1 MAAARREKRSSKTS
15 DASGPVEG
23 RGRHRLRRLGC
34 GSLVRGPLPEGC
46 VRCMEGGKLVLFI
59 TGECSFRCFYC
70 PISSEKFGFDFS
82 FANERPVHRFE
93 DVLEE
98 ARVMRANGTGITGG
112 DPLDKMERTLDWI
125 RRLKEEFGADHHIHL
140 YTATRLSPSQ
150 ASSLAQAGL
159 DELRIHVPVEW
170 WARKDDYIE
179 CLRGLEGIEMDIG
192 VEMPAVPGRLAA
204 LEALLLA
211 LPSPPV
217 KFVNLNELEFSET
230 NYDRMSVREHI
241 TKDDETHA
249 AAESLETARAMLAKP
264 WPFTLH
270 FCTSVY
276 KDAGQLR
283 RRMLRRAEG
292 VMSDFQLLTEDGTL
306 LFGVIEGL
314 RPEIEDALSNLNVPR
329 KEWEWEESKGRMAVS
344 PGRLEEIAS
353 RLPFPKFIVEEYPT
367 WDRLEVERAPL

>member
-1 MAAARREKRSSKTS
+1 MAAAGRQRKGSKS
-15 DASGPVEG
+15 GHASRPTETGG
-23 RGRHRLRRLGC
+23 HHRLRQLGC

-125 RRLKEEFGADHHIHL
+125 RRLKKEFGEDHHIHL
-140 YTATRLSPSQ
+140 YTATRVTPSQ
-150 ASSLAQAGL
+150 ASSLAEAGL

-170 WARKDDYIE
+170 WARKDDYIG
-179 CLRGLEGIEMDIG
+179 CLSGLDGIPMDIG

-204 LEALLLA
+204 LEALLRS

-276 KDAGQLR
+276 KDAGQLK

-292 VMSDFQLLTEDGTL
+292 VMSGFQLLTEDGTL
-306 LFGVIEGL
+306 LFGVIEGP
-314 RPEIEDALSNLNVPR
+314 RPEIEDALHGLGVPPA
-329 KEWEWEESKGRMAVS
+329 EWAWDDGKGRAAIS
-344 PGRLEEIAS
+344 PSRLERIAS
-353 RLPFPKFIVEEYPT
+353 RLPFPSFVVEEYPT
-367 WDRLEVERAPL
+367 WDRLEVEREPL